1 MSVIPC
7 IDVCITQNVGKTK
20 ELKVPVTIF
29 STVHPD
35 KSLQTTAVINC
46 RASTTFIHWMFVW
59 KHGIK
64 TPFQIRN
71 ADGEVSQREI
81 THYCPLAIKINDWL
95 MVGKFNVMNMSDWD
109 MILLGKPWLSA
120 MNPNINWAKDTLQLP
135 TTKVQYNLKKPSRGN
150 GDSLPLQNPHHL
162 PRREPPLK
170 KKKIWRNL
178 PLCTPLFQKMEN
190 KP

>member
-1 MSVIPC
+1 
-7 IDVCITQNVGKTK
+7 
-20 ELKVPVTIF
+20 
-29 STVHPD
+29 
-35 KSLQTTAVINC
+35 
-46 RASTTFIHWMFVW
+46 
-59 KHGIK
+59 
-64 TPFQIRN
+64 
-71 ADGEVSQREI
+71 
-81 THYCPLAIKINDWL
+81 
-95 MVGKFNVMNMSDWD
+95 

-150 GDSLPLQNPHHL
+150 GDSLPLQNLHHL